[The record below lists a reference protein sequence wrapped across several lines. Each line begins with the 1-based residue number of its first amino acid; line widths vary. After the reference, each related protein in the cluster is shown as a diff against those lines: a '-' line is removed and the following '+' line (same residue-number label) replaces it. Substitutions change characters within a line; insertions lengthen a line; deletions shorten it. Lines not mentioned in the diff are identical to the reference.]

1 MRHCKKAS
9 NIPIHKQVQNNRG
22 IALVLTL
29 MVVSII
35 TAMVVEFVYGVYVS
49 TNALHNWQVSR
60 ELSLAAD
67 SATRLGARL
76 VSEKAGLLSY
86 TPPGAFE
93 IAQKI
98 PFEEI
103 DGTIAIRIE
112 DENARF
118 NVNNLV
124 YATGG
129 PNTVAISA
137 FVRLLNALGLRPDI
151 ADRVIDWI
159 GPPNSIPR
167 IADSKNLTKNAK
179 LDSIDELLL
188 IPGIG
193 EDAFER
199 LRPYVTIYGNN
210 IININTAEVPVL
222 MSLSD
227 KIDKGTAANV
237 VGYRERTPFQMPT
250 DILQVAGFQTV
261 GASVQ
266 GYISVRSNTFRIT
279 ATASSGDIKRI
290 IESVMYI
297 AGPTQTVNYW
307 REY

>member
-9 NIPIHKQVQNNRG
+9 NSPGHKRIQNNRG

-35 TAMVVEFVYGVYVS
+35 TAMVVEFAYGVYVS
-49 TNALHNWQVSR
+49 TSALHNWQVSQ

-86 TPPGAFE
+86 TPPRAVE

-124 YATGG
+124 YTTGG
-129 PNTVAISA
+129 PNTDAIAA
-137 FVRLLNALGLRPDI
+137 FVRLLKALDLRPDI
-151 ADRVIDWI
+151 ADRVVDWI
-159 GPPNSIPR
+159 DADSIPR
-167 IADSKNLTKNAK
+167 IADSENLAKNAK

-188 IPGIG
+188 IPGID

-210 IININTAEVPVL
+210 LIDINTAEVPVI

-227 KIDKGTAANV
+227 KIDKAMAANV
-237 VGYRERTPFQMPT
+237 VEYRERTPFQTPT
-250 DILQVAGFQTV
+250 EILQVGGFQSIL
-261 GASVQ
+261 GIQ
-266 GYISVRSNTFRIT
+266 GYISVKSNTYRIV

-290 IESVMYI
+290 IESVMDI
-297 AGPTQTVNYW
+297 AGPTKIVKYW

>member
-1 MRHCKKAS
+1 
-9 NIPIHKQVQNNRG
+9 
-22 IALVLTL
+22 

-35 TAMVVEFVYGVYVS
+35 TAMVVEFAYGVYVS
-49 TNALHNWQVSR
+49 TSALHNWQVSQ

-86 TPPGAFE
+86 TPPRAVE

-112 DENARF
+112 DENSRF
-118 NVNNLV
+118 NINDL
-124 YATGG
+124 ATGSVF
-129 PNTVAISA
+129 NQHAYET
-137 FVRLLNALGLRPDI
+137 FVRLLKALDLRPDI
-151 ADRVIDWI
+151 ADRVVDWI
-159 GPPNSIPR
+159 DTDSIPR
-167 IADSKNLTKNAK
+167 IADSENLAKNAK

-199 LRPYVTIYGNN
+199 LRPYVTIYGSNS
-210 IININTAEVPVL
+210 ININTAEVPVI

-227 KIDKGTAANV
+227 KIDKAMAANV
-237 VGYRERTPFQMPT
+237 VEYRERTPFQTPT
-250 DILQVAGFQTV
+250 EILQVGGFQSIL
-261 GASVQ
+261 GIQ
-266 GYISVRSNTFRIT
+266 GYISVKSNTYRIV

-290 IESVMYI
+290 IESVMDI
-297 AGPTQTVNYW
+297 AGPTKTVKYW

>member
-1 MRHCKKAS
+1 MRHCQKAPNS
-9 NIPIHKQVQNNRG
+9 PGHKHIQNNRG

-35 TAMVVEFVYGVYVS
+35 TAMVVEFAYGVYVS
-49 TNALHNWQVSR
+49 TSALHNWQVSQ

-86 TPPGAFE
+86 TPPRAVE

-112 DENARF
+112 DENSRF
-118 NVNNLV
+118 NINDL
-124 YATGG
+124 ATGSVF
-129 PNTVAISA
+129 NQHAYET
-137 FVRLLNALGLRPDI
+137 FVRLLKALDLRPDI
-151 ADRVIDWI
+151 ADRVVDWI
-159 GPPNSIPR
+159 DTDSIPR
-167 IADSKNLTKNAK
+167 IADSENLAKNAK

-199 LRPYVTIYGNN
+199 LRPYVTIYGSNS
-210 IININTAEVPVL
+210 ININTAEVPVI

-227 KIDKGTAANV
+227 KIDKAMAANV
-237 VGYRERTPFQMPT
+237 VEYRERTPFQTPT
-250 DILQVAGFQTV
+250 EILQVGGFQSIL
-261 GASVQ
+261 GIQ
-266 GYISVRSNTFRIT
+266 GYISVKSNTYRIV

-290 IESVMYI
+290 IESVMDI
-297 AGPTQTVNYW
+297 AGPTKTVKYW